1 MGLFSLEATVIDS
14 WLQFAGKRL
23 TVHRI
28 ERRRRSGE
36 RWAAHLHRIERRRRS
51 RERWAES
58 RSCGEFSAD
67 LDQGPTAGQS
77 N

>member
-36 RWAAHLHRIERRRRS
+36 RWA
-51 RERWAES
+51 ES